1 MLLVGSE
8 STFAENVLEMEFGI
22 LNVLELIG
30 ALGFFIYGMKVM
42 SDGIQKAAGDNMR
55 KILGS
60 MTQNRVF
67 GVLTGFVITCLVQSS
82 SATTVMTVSF
92 VNAGLMTLVESAG
105 VMMGANV
112 GTTLTAWLVSF
123 FGFKVKIAHFALP
136 IIAFGFPLLFIR
148 RGKAKHWGEFLVGF
162 ALLFMGLA
170 ALKGAV
176 PDLKGNPQVLEF
188 LATYSDMGVLST
200 LLFIGVGTLLT
211 IIVQSSSAAMALTIT
226 MCHQGWIPFEIAA
239 PMVLGE
245 NIGTT
250 ITAELA
256 SLVANV
262 HAKRS
267 ARIHSMF
274 NIIGV
279 SWMIFAHPFYLDAIG
294 SIMES
299 LGQVSPLTPEG
310 NITPEHAEQVAH
322 AIPIGLSYFHTAFN
336 VSNVLIM
343 IWFVPWLVK
352 LAIKMVPS
360 KGDDEDFSLEFIGRG
375 LVQTTEIS
383 IAEAENEVKKFAKLN
398 VKGVAKIS
406 DLIVEKDPKRQVKLI
421 DKLKDYEEHT
431 DLIELKV
438 AEFLMEVSRSP
449 LSGDSSRRVQSLL
462 SVVNH
467 MESIGDIYYQMSK
480 AVERKIE
487 KKVWFEEKHRQD
499 LRDLRALVDQSMNL
513 MVLNISKEPSEVD
526 LDKAIELEKKI
537 NKRRDKLRSRTFKLI
552 EKGELNLETGLIFN
566 DLVSGYE
573 KIADNII
580 HISQAL
586 RGDHFDVDD
595 ETGE

>member
-1 MLLVGSE
+1 
-8 STFAENVLEMEFGI
+8 MEFGI
-22 LNVLELIG
+22 LNFLELIG

-55 KILGS
+55 KILSS

-67 GVLTGFVITCLVQSS
+67 GVLTGFIITCLVQSS

-92 VNAGLMTLVESAG
+92 VNAGLMTLLESAG

-123 FGFKVKIAHFALP
+123 FGFKVKIAQLALP
-136 IIAFGFPLLFIR
+136 IIAFGFPMLFVP
-148 RGKAKHWGEFLVGF
+148 RGKTKHWGEFLIGF

-188 LATYSDMGVLST
+188 LATYSDMGIIST
-200 LLFIGVGTLLT
+200 LLFIGVGTILT

-279 SWMIFAHPFYLDAIG
+279 TWMIFAHPYYLEAIG
-294 SIMES
+294 WLMES
-299 LGQVSPLTPEG
+299 YGQVSPLTPTGDISAKE
-310 NITPEHAEQVAH
+310 AEAVAH
-322 AIPIGLSYFHTAFN
+322 SIPIGLSYFHTAFN

-375 LVQTTEIS
+375 IVQISEIS
-383 IAEAENEVKKFAKLN
+383 LVEAQNEIIKFSKLN
-398 VKGVAKIS
+398 LKGIEKIAA
-406 DLIVEKDPKRQVKLI
+406 LIEETDPKKQQKLI
-421 DKLKDYEEHT
+421 TKLKEYEDHT
-431 DLIELKV
+431 DLIEVKV
-438 AEFLMEVSRSP
+438 AEFLLEISKSQ
-449 LSGDSSRRVQSLL
+449 LSSESSRKVQSYL
-462 SVVNH
+462 SVINH

-480 AVERKIE
+480 SMEQKIE
-487 KKVWFEEKHRQD
+487 KKIWFDENHREA
-499 LRDLRALVDQSMNL
+499 LREMKQLVTQSMGI
-513 MVLNISKEPSEVD
+513 MMKNIT
-526 LDKAIELEKKI
+526 LDPETIHLDEATQIELLLNKK
-537 NKRRDKLRSRTFKLI
+537 RDKYRAKSFRRI
-552 EKGELNLETGLIFN
+552 ESGKVSLETGLIYM

-573 KIADNII
+573 KIGDNVI
-580 HISQAL
+580 HITQAL
-586 RGDHFDVDD
+586 RGDHLDLED
-595 ETGE
+595 EITT

>member
-1 MLLVGSE
+1 
-8 STFAENVLEMEFGI
+8 
-22 LNVLELIG
+22 
-30 ALGFFIYGMKVM
+30 
-42 SDGIQKAAGDNMR
+42 
-55 KILGS
+55 
-60 MTQNRVF
+60 
-67 GVLTGFVITCLVQSS
+67 
-82 SATTVMTVSF
+82 
-92 VNAGLMTLVESAG
+92 VNAGLMTLMESAG

-136 IIAFGFPLLFIR
+136 IIAFGFPLLFMR
-148 RGKAKHWGEFLVGF
+148 NGKAKHWGEFLIGF

-188 LATYSDMGVLST
+188 LATYSNMGILST

-211 IIVQSSSAAMALTIT
+211 IVVQSSSAAMALTIT

-279 SWMIFAHPFYLDAIG
+279 TWMIFAYPYYLEAIG
-294 SIMES
+294 WLMES
-299 LGQVSPLTPEG
+299 YGQVSPLTPTG
-310 NITPEHAEQVAH
+310 DMTPEQAEAVAH
-322 AIPIGLSYFHTAFN
+322 SIPIGLSYFHTAFN

-343 IWFVPWLVK
+343 IWFVPLLVN

-375 LVQTTEIS
+375 LVQTPEIS
-383 IAEAENEVKKFAKLN
+383 LAEAQNEIEKFAKLN
-398 VKGVAKIS
+398 VKGVNKIS
-406 DLIVEKDPKRQVKLI
+406 QLIEETESKNQRKLI
-421 DKLKDYEEHT
+421 DKIKDYENHT
-431 DLIELKV
+431 DLIEVKV
-438 AEFLMEVSRSP
+438 GEFLMELSRST
-449 LSGDSSRRVQSLL
+449 LSSQSSRQVQSWL
-462 SVVNH
+462 SVINH
-467 MESIGDIYYQMSK
+467 MESIGDIYYQMSRS
-480 AVERKIE
+480 VERKIE
-487 KKVWFEEKHRQD
+487 KKLYFEERHRES
-499 LRDLRALVDQSMNL
+499 LREMKGLVDQSMVLMIENL
-513 MVLNISKEPSEVD
+513 HLFPHEISM
-526 LDKAIELEKKI
+526 DKAIEIELAI
-537 NKRRDKLRSRTFKLI
+537 NKKRDKYRARGFKNI
-552 EKGELNLETGLIFN
+552 EKGKVTLDTGLIYM
-566 DLVSGYE
+566 DLIDGYK
-573 KIADNII
+573 KIADNVI

-586 RGDHFDVDD
+586 RGDHLDLED
-595 ETGE
+595 EITT

>member
-1 MLLVGSE
+1 
-8 STFAENVLEMEFGI
+8 MEFGI
-22 LNVLELIG
+22 LNLLELIG

-55 KILGS
+55 KILSS

-136 IIAFGFPLLFIR
+136 IIAFGFPLLFMK
-148 RGKAKHWGEFLVGF
+148 RGNAKHWGEFLVGF

-211 IIVQSSSAAMALTIT
+211 IVVQSSSAAMALTIT

-256 SLVANV
+256 SMVANV

-279 SWMIFAHPFYLDAIG
+279 TWMIFAHPYYLDAIG
-294 SIMES
+294 WIMES
-299 LGQVSPLTPEG
+299 YGQVSPLTPTG
-310 NITPEHAEQVAH
+310 NMTPEEAEAVAH
-322 AIPIGLSYFHTAFN
+322 SIPIGLSYFHTAFN
-336 VSNVLIM
+336 VSNVFIM

-352 LAIKMVPS
+352 LAIRMVPS

-375 LVQTTEIS
+375 LVQTSEIS
-383 IAEAENEVKKFAKLN
+383 LVEAHNEIVKFGKLN
-398 VKGVAKIS
+398 KKGVQKIS
-406 DLIVEKDPKRQVKLI
+406 DLIEETEAKKQLKLL
-421 DKLKDYEEHT
+421 DKIKEYEDHT

-438 AEFLMEVSRSP
+438 AEFLMEISRSP
-449 LSGDSSRRVQSLL
+449 LSGDSSRTVQSYL

-480 AVERKIE
+480 SVERKIE
-487 KKVWFEEKHRQD
+487 KKIWFDENHREA
-499 LRDLRALVDQSMNL
+499 LREMKSLVDESMAVMMSNL
-513 MVLNISKEPSEVD
+513 SRTSSEEINM
-526 LDKAIELEKKI
+526 DKAIEIETII
-537 NKRRDKLRSRTFKLI
+537 NKKRDKYRAKSFKRI
-552 EKGELNLETGLIFN
+552 ENDKVSLDAGLIYM
-566 DLVSGYE
+566 DLISGYE
-573 KIADNII
+573 KIADNVI

-586 RGDHFDVDD
+586 RGDHLDLED
-595 ETGE
+595 EITT

>member
-1 MLLVGSE
+1 
-8 STFAENVLEMEFGI
+8 MEFGI
-22 LNVLELIG
+22 LNILELIG

-55 KILGS
+55 KILS
-60 MTQNRVF
+60 TMTQNRYF
-67 GVLTGFVITCLVQSS
+67 GVMTGFIITCLVQSS

-136 IIAFGFPLLFIR
+136 IIAFGFPLMFMR
-148 RGKAKHWGEFLVGF
+148 KGKAKHWGEFLIGF

-211 IIVQSSSAAMALTIT
+211 IVVQSSSAAMALTIT

-274 NIIGV
+274 NVIGV
-279 SWMIFAHPFYLDAIG
+279 TWMIFAHPYYLKAIDYIMVTSG
-294 SIMES
+294 SASPFIEAES
-299 LGQVSPLTPEG
+299 V
-310 NITPEHAEQVAH
+310 
-322 AIPIGLSYFHTAFN
+322 PIALSYFHTAFN
-336 VSNVLIM
+336 ISNLFIM
-343 IWFVPWLVK
+343 IWFVPVLVK
-352 LAIKMVPS
+352 LAIRMVPS

-375 LVQTTEIS
+375 LLQTPEIS
-383 IAEAENEVKKFAKLN
+383 LAEAQNEIEKFAKLN
-398 VKGVAKIS
+398 LKGVEKIS
-406 DLIVEKDPKRQVKLI
+406 LLIEETEAKKQRKLLEKI
-421 DKLKDYEEHT
+421 KDYEDHT
-431 DLIELKV
+431 DLIEIKV
-438 AEFLMEVSRSP
+438 AEFLMELSRSTM
-449 LSGDSSRRVQSLL
+449 SSESSRQVQSWL
-462 SVVNH
+462 SVINH

-480 AVERKIE
+480 SVERKID
-487 KKVWFEEKHRQD
+487 KKLYFEERHREALREMKD
-499 LRDLRALVDQSMNL
+499 LVNES
-513 MVLNISKEPSEVD
+513 MVLMIGNLHLYPNDISM
-526 LDKAIELEKKI
+526 DKAIELELSI
-537 NKRRDKLRSRTFKLI
+537 NKKRDKFRARNFKHI
-552 EKGELNLETGLIFN
+552 EKGKVSLDTGLIYM
-566 DLVSGYE
+566 DLINGYE
-573 KIADNII
+573 KIADNVI

-586 RGDHFDVDD
+586 RGDHLDLED
-595 ETGE
+595 EITT

>member
-1 MLLVGSE
+1 
-8 STFAENVLEMEFGI
+8 MEFGF

-211 IIVQSSSAAMALTIT
+211 VVVQSSSAAMALTIT

-279 SWMIFAHPFYLDAIG
+279 TWMIFAHPFYLDAID
-294 SIMES
+294 SIMTSSGSES
-299 LGQVSPLTPEG
+299 PFTS
-310 NITPEHAEQVAH
+310 AESV
-322 AIPIGLSYFHTAFN
+322 PIALSYFHTAFN

-343 IWFVPWLVK
+343 IWFVPMLVK

-375 LVQTTEIS
+375 LVQTAEIS
-383 IAEAENEVKKFAKLN
+383 LVEAENEVTKFAKLN
-398 VKGVAKIS
+398 NKGVAKIS
-406 DLIVEKDPKRQVKLI
+406 DLIDEKDSKKQLKLI
-421 DKLKDYEEHT
+421 DKIKDYEDHS
-431 DLIELKV
+431 DLIEVKV
-438 AEFLMEVSRSP
+438 AEFLMELSRLP
-449 LSGDSSRRVQSLL
+449 LSGPASRRIQSLL

-467 MESIGDIYYQMSK
+467 MESIADIYYQMSK
-480 AVERKIE
+480 SVERKID
-487 KKVWFEEKHRQD
+487 KKIWFEEKHRE
-499 LRDLRALVDQSMNL
+499 DLRALRGMVDESMA
-513 MVLNISKEPSEVD
+513 MMIKNISKDPND
-526 LDKAIELEKKI
+526 INLDKAIELEQKI
-537 NKRRDKLRSRTFKLI
+537 NKKRDKLRSKNFKNM
-552 EKGELNLETGLIFN
+552 EKGELNLETGLIFM

-573 KIADNII
+573 KIADNVI

-586 RGDHFDVDD
+586 RGDQLDLED
-595 ETGE
+595 E